1 MNSYDLA
8 VLGGGP
14 GGYVAAIRA
23 AKLGLSVALIE
34 GSDLGG
40 TCLNRGC
47 IPSKTLLHFAE
58 VSEAIT
64 KANEWGV
71 HTGPVTFD
79 WKSMVGRQNKVM
91 DQLRSGIAGLLKM
104 SKITHIRGWGKF
116 VQAGEIEVQTEQGNV
131 KVTARKIILA
141 TGSKPFVPPIPGL
154 SDVPYHTSDSIFQ
167 IESIPSSM
175 TIIGGGV
182 IGVEFAAMFSVFGT
196 QVTIIEAADR
206 IVPAEDEAASQALAK
221 ALKQRGVTIQTGTM
235 VDQVRSD
242 GSHILVTATMSGQQ
256 HEQSAEALLVA
267 VGRVPN
273 MKGLEGIRLAM
284 NGRFVEVN
292 KQMET
297 SLEDVFAVGDLIGGW
312 QLAHVASAEGL
323 IAASNAAGH
332 KEEINY
338 KVIPRCIYT
347 HPEIASVGI
356 TEQEAKSNGLSV
368 KVQTYSLRG
377 NAKAL
382 TMGESDG
389 FVKLI
394 AEEKYGEILGVTMVG
409 PHVTDMI
416 TTSSAFMHLE
426 GTVTEWAK
434 LIHPHPTVSES
445 LFEAANGWLGLG
457 VH

>member
-1 MNSYDLA
+1 
-8 VLGGGP
+8 
-14 GGYVAAIRA
+14 
-23 AKLGLSVALIE
+23 
-34 GSDLGG
+34 
-40 TCLNRGC
+40 
-47 IPSKTLLHFAE
+47 
-58 VSEAIT
+58 
-64 KANEWGV
+64 
-71 HTGPVTFD
+71 
-79 WKSMVGRQNKVM
+79 
-91 DQLRSGIAGLLKM
+91 
-104 SKITHIRGWGKF
+104 
-116 VQAGEIEVQTEQGNV
+116 
-131 KVTARKIILA
+131 
-141 TGSKPFVPPIPGL
+141 
-154 SDVPYHTSDSIFQ
+154 
-167 IESIPSSM
+167 
-175 TIIGGGV
+175 
-182 IGVEFAAMFSVFGT
+182 
-196 QVTIIEAADR
+196 
-206 IVPAEDEAASQALAK
+206 
-221 ALKQRGVTIQTGTM
+221 
-235 VDQVRSD
+235 
-242 GSHILVTATMSGQQ
+242 
-256 HEQSAEALLVA
+256 
-267 VGRVPN
+267 
-273 MKGLEGIRLAM
+273 MKGLEAASLAM

-297 SLEDVFAVGDLIGGW
+297 SMKDVYAVGDLIGGW

-356 TEQEAKSNGLSV
+356 TEQEAKDSGLSV
-368 KVQTYSLRG
+368 KVHTYSLRG
-377 NAKAL
+377 NAKAM

-389 FVKLI
+389 FVKLV